1 MNNPILA
8 AFITEFQEKK
18 YKISDYK
25 MNSNQSQ
32 CLIWGLRALA
42 LNQKIEYSFQYM

>member
-1 MNNPILA
+1 MDKHFTTSMVHIKQFNYMNNPILA

-32 CLIWGLRALA
+32 CLI
-42 LNQKIEYSFQYM
+42 